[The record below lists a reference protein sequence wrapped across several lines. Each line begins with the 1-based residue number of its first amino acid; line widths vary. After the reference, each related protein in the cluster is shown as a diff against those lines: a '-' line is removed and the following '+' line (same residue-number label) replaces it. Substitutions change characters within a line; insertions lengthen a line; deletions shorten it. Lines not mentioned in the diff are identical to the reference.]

1 MTSANHRRSHR
12 LVLGARTGKPRNSS
26 PGFTGTDQETRPM
39 TPVAYWRHARTRLRS
54 RTTAACLWAQG
65 WPRRPRGRRAE
76 QRQLAHGCKASQGGN
91 EAERRAEG
99 RVLCCTTKWT
109 LRQEGRLSGC
119 VSRRL
124 VEAGARGAYVE
135 QERGRG
141 GKPRVMAPP
150 GGPRMGAGRIGPTP
164 VYDGDTPGLLGHR
177 EALARTDARRD
188 PVGRPADAARRDPT
202 QCTEVV
208 AARRQRRVQGTRA

>member
-1 MTSANHRRSHR
+1 MLHD
-12 LVLGARTGKPRNSS
+12 KMDS
-26 PGFTGTDQETRPM
+26 PAGRPIE
-39 TPVAYWRHARTRLRS
+39 W
-54 RTTAACLWAQG
+54 
-65 WPRRPRGRRAE
+65 
-76 QRQLAHGCKASQGGN
+76 
-91 EAERRAEG
+91 
-99 RVLCCTTKWT
+99 
-109 LRQEGRLSGC
+109 

-202 QCTEVV
+202 QCSAMIVRGVHEEYR
-208 AARRQRRVQGTRA
+208 ARGRSPGLS